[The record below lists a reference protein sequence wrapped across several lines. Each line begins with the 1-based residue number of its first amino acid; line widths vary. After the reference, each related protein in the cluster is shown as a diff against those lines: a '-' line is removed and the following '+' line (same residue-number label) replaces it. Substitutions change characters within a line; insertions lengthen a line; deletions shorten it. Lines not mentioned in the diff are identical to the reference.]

1 MNSAMLS
8 SSFLVVATLLANAL
22 PVFAVPDRPSSL
34 RSISISSTP
43 STSVSP
49 PNDPSRLVPSAV
61 FVPKAYTPAGLR
73 ITFTPLPDNKKK
85 GFLDIVLIP
94 LEGSVI
100 GKRVDIDTNNLAFL
114 MRRLYEQLGQQLP
127 LEMGDSSSP
136 AHQLYKIFIAPV
148 AEDLRRLRVTTLLIS
163 ADTALQ
169 VIPFAAL
176 ADGNRYFGEQ
186 YAFSL
191 TPSIRLTP
199 LQPPD
204 TRGQLRTLVAGVST
218 FPTKVPLPLVAQEAR
233 QLRIGNPDVY
243 LNSSFTPSLLLDTAA
258 DSSIKRIHL
267 ATHAE
272 FLPGGPAQS
281 RIYTGTGPI
290 SIAEFSKLRQRRPGD
305 ALDLFT
311 ISACRTALG
320 DRQSELGFAG
330 LALQAGARTAVGTLW
345 YIDDVATSA
354 FFVQFYRYLDL
365 GLPKAEA
372 LQATRL
378 AFARGVVHLQGNRV
392 VGETGELLAN
402 LSLDQQ
408 ARIRQGLKH
417 PYFWAGI
424 TMLGSAW

>member
-1 MNSAMLS
+1 M
-8 SSFLVVATLLANAL
+8 
-22 PVFAVPDRPSSL
+22 
-34 RSISISSTP
+34 IST
-43 STSVSP
+43 
-49 PNDPSRLVPSAV
+49 
-61 FVPKAYTPAGLR
+61 
-73 ITFTPLPDNKKK
+73 
-85 GFLDIVLIP
+85 
-94 LEGSVI
+94 
-100 GKRVDIDTNNLAFL
+100 
-114 MRRLYEQLGQQLP
+114 
-127 LEMGDSSSP
+127 
-136 AHQLYKIFIAPV
+136 
-148 AEDLRRLRVTTLLIS
+148 
-163 ADTALQ
+163 DTALQ

-176 ADGNRYFGEQ
+176 TDGSRYFGEQ

-199 LQPPD
+199 LQPPE
-204 TRGQLRTLVAGVST
+204 TREQLRTLAAGVST
-218 FPTKVPLPLVAQEAR
+218 FPNKVPLPLVAQEVR
-233 QLRIGNPDVY
+233 QLRIGNLDVY
-243 LNSSFTPSLLLDTAA
+243 LNSSFTPPLLLDTAA
-258 DSSIKRIHL
+258 DPSIKRIHL

-281 RIYTGTGPI
+281 RIYTGTGPM

-392 VGETGELLAN
+392 VGETGELLTN

-408 ARIRQGLKH
+408 ARIKQGLTH